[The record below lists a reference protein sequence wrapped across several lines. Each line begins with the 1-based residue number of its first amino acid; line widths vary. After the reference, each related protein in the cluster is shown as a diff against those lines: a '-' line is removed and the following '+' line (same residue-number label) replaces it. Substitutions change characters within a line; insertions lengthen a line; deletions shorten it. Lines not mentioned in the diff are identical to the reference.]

1 LFDQVRGDSIFSNID
16 LRSRYHQIRI
26 KDEDIHKT
34 TLHTYYGQY
43 EFVVLSFGLNNELAI
58 FMCFMNSVLRAFL
71 DSFFIVFIDDILVY
85 SNSKEEHDQHLK
97 MVLQTLRDNE
107 LYGKFR
113 NVHFTKIKYII
124 GTCNIRR
131 GN

>member
-34 TLHTYYGQY
+34 TLHTCYGHY

-85 SNSKEEHDQHLK
+85 SKSKEEHDQHLK
-97 MVLQTLRDNE
+97 MVLETLRDNE
-107 LYGKFR
+107 LYAKFR
-113 NVHFTKIKYII
+113 KCSFYQNQIHYWDM
-124 GTCNIRR
+124 
-131 GN
+131 